1 MVTNQLLN
9 NGSINEISSI
19 LVEGE
24 ISDPR
29 LITSGSNYTFS
40 IRIKYKSKAIR
51 AIYKPR
57 IGEKP
62 LHDFTSGTLYKRE
75 YASYVVATALGLDFI
90 PDTVVRDGPYGIGSV
105 QQFIDIEPDSNYFT
119 IISEHP
125 NKIAEI
131 ALFDC
136 ITNNADRKAS
146 HCFMGRD
153 GRIWGID
160 HGLTFHPIW
169 KLRTVIWDFAE
180 KPIPQPLV
188 NNISNFL
195 NDLSHNQPTYEK
207 LTQLLDDEEINA
219 LKNRLTNFANNPFF
233 PPYDPTRR
241 NIPLPWF

>member
-1 MVTNQLLN
+1 VTNQLLN

-90 PDTVVRDGPYGIGSV
+90 PDTVVRDGPYGIG
-105 QQFIDIEPDSNYFT
+105 
-119 IISEHP
+119 
-125 NKIAEI
+125 
-131 ALFDC
+131 
-136 ITNNADRKAS
+136 
-146 HCFMGRD
+146 
-153 GRIWGID
+153 
-160 HGLTFHPIW
+160 
-169 KLRTVIWDFAE
+169 
-180 KPIPQPLV
+180 
-188 NNISNFL
+188 
-195 NDLSHNQPTYEK
+195 
-207 LTQLLDDEEINA
+207 
-219 LKNRLTNFANNPFF
+219 
-233 PPYDPTRR
+233 
-241 NIPLPWF
+241 